1 MNKGIAESIRLIAK
15 GLADLADALLLE
27 ETAEPVEPSEPQ
39 PVETTQPEQPVEVKK
54 PKKAQKKKS
63 EDEVVTHEALRELL
77 GNLAAAG
84 HSDEVAALLKE
95 YGEGKLS
102 TVPESNYKE
111 LYSAAKELETEKAGD
126 EDA

>member
-1 MNKGIAESIRLIAK
+1 MNSAIAESIRLIAK
-15 GLADLADALLLE
+15 GLADLAGALLLE
-27 ETAEPVEPSEPQ
+27 EAAE
-39 PVETTQPEQPVEVKK
+39 PVETTQPEQPVEAKK

-63 EDEVVTHEALRELL
+63 EDEQITHEQLRELL

-102 TVPESNYKE
+102 TVPESNYRD
-111 LYSAAKELETEKAGD
+111 L
-126 EDA
+126 

>member
-1 MNKGIAESIRLIAK
+1 MNKEVAESIRLIAK

-27 ETAEPVEPSEPQ
+27 KTTEPTGEPIEPQPAEPQ
-39 PVETTQPEQPVEVKK
+39 PVEAKK

-63 EDEVVTHEALRELL
+63 EDEQITHEQLRELL